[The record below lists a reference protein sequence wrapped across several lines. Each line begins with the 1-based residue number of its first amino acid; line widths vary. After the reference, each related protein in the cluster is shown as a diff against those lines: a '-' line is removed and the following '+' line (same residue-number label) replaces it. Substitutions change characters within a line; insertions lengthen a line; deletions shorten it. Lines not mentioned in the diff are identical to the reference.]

1 MRVTMW
7 RSVKSIVIAM
17 LLTGASAAQA
27 AWPERPV
34 HVIVPFAAGG
44 ITDVVARIMAERLQ
58 TAFKQPFVV
67 ENEPGAAGILA
78 AQRLA
83 RARSDGYMLM
93 SCPVSQITITP
104 FTHKVDFDPNKDF
117 TPISIMAMS
126 PFVLT
131 VRAEFPANTLG
142 EFISYVK
149 AKSGQLTFGS
159 AGPGSLSHLATAVF
173 LKNAG
178 LDMIHVPYKGLA
190 PAFTDLLAGHINLLS
205 ATPVETKAYLA
216 SGKVKFLAISSAE
229 RSPQFPDL
237 ATIRET
243 VNSPPVVTIHGLLAP
258 ARTPRDIVDAIGREV
273 AAAEN
278 TPEFRERLQKIGVE
292 PAINTPEEFA
302 AIIAAETARWRD
314 VVRDLG
320 LQVQ

>member
-1 MRVTMW
+1 MMQR
-7 RSVKSIVIAM
+7 
-17 LLTGASAAQA
+17 LTSAALALALGASAAQA

-58 TAFKQPFVV
+58 TAFKQAFVV
-67 ENEPGAAGILA
+67 ENEPGAAGTLA

-83 RARSDGYMLM
+83 RARPDGYMLM

-243 VNSPPVVTIHGLLAP
+243 VNSPPVITIHGLLAP
-258 ARTPRDIVDAIGREV
+258 AHTPRDIVDAIGREV

-278 TPEFRERLQKIGVE
+278 TPELRERLLKIGVE

>member
-1 MRVTMW
+1 MMR
-7 RSVKSIVIAM
+7 RLAAAAFA
-17 LLTGASAAQA
+17 LALGAGVAQA

-34 HVIVPFAAGG
+34 HVSVPFAAGG
-44 ITDVVARIMAERLQ
+44 ITDVIARIMADRLQ

-67 ENEPGAAGILA
+67 ENEPGAAGTLA
-78 AQRLA
+78 AAKLA
-83 RARSDGYMLM
+83 RARPDGYTLM

-104 FTHKVDFDPNKDF
+104 FTHKVEFDPNKDF
-117 TPISIMAMS
+117 TPISIMATS

-131 VRAEFPANTLG
+131 VRAEFPANTLA
-142 EFISYVK
+142 EFISY
-149 AKSGQLTFGS
+149 AKSKPGLLTYGS
-159 AGPGSLSHLATAVF
+159 AGPGSLTHLASAVF

-178 LDMIHVPYKGLA
+178 LDLIHVPYKGLG

-216 SGKVKFLAISSAE
+216 SGKVKFLAITSAE

-237 ATIRET
+237 PTIRET
-243 VNSPPVVTIHGLLAP
+243 LNSPPVITIHGLLAP
-258 ARTPRDIVDAIGREV
+258 AKTPREIVDAIGREV
-273 AAAEN
+273 AAAQN
-278 TPEFRERLQKIGVE
+278 MPEFRDRLLKIGVE
-292 PAINTPEEFA
+292 PAIKTPEEFA
-302 AIIAAETARWRD
+302 AIIAAETARWRE

>member
-1 MRVTMW
+1 MMQRLA
-7 RSVKSIVIAM
+7 SAA
-17 LLTGASAAQA
+17 LALALGASAAQA

-58 TAFKQPFVV
+58 TSFKQAFVV
-67 ENEPGAAGILA
+67 ENEPGAAGTLA

-83 RARSDGYMLM
+83 RARPDGYMLM

-258 ARTPRDIVDAIGREV
+258 ARTPREIVDAIGREV

-278 TPEFRERLQKIGVE
+278 TPEFRERLLKIGVE

>member
-1 MRVTMW
+1 MMR
-7 RSVKSIVIAM
+7 RLAAAG
-17 LLTGASAAQA
+17 LALALGAGAAEA

-34 HVIVPFAAGG
+34 HVSVPFAAGG
-44 ITDVVARIMAERLQ
+44 ITDVVARIMADRLQ

-67 ENEPGAAGILA
+67 ENEPGAAGTLA

-83 RARSDGYMLM
+83 RAQPDGYTLM

-104 FTHKVDFDPNKDF
+104 FTHRVEFDPNKDF
-117 TPISIMAMS
+117 TPIAVMAMS

-131 VRAEFPANTLG
+131 VRTEFPANTLA

-149 AKSGQLTFGS
+149 SKPGQLTFGS
-159 AGPGSLSHLATAVF
+159 AGPGSLSHLASAVF

-178 LDMIHVPYKGLA
+178 LDMIHVPYKGLG

-205 ATPVETKAYLA
+205 ATPVETKAYFT

-229 RSPQFPDL
+229 RSSQFPEL
-237 ATIRET
+237 ATIGET
-243 VNSPPVVTIHGLLAP
+243 LKSPPVITIHGLLAP
-258 ARTPRDIVDAIGREV
+258 AKTPRDIVDAIGREV

-278 TPEFRERLQKIGVE
+278 TPEFRERLLKIGVE
-292 PAINTPEEFA
+292 PMLKTPEEFA
-302 AIIAAETARWRD
+302 AIIAAETARWRE

>member
-1 MRVTMW
+1 MQRLAT
-7 RSVKSIVIAM
+7 AA
-17 LLTGASAAQA
+17 LALALGASAAQA

-34 HVIVPFAAGG
+34 HVSVPFAAGG
-44 ITDVVARIMAERLQ
+44 ITDVVARIVADRLQ

-67 ENEPGAAGILA
+67 ENEPGAAGTLA
-78 AQRLA
+78 AARLA
-83 RARSDGYMLM
+83 RARPDGYMLM

-149 AKSGQLTFGS
+149 AKPGQLTFGS
-159 AGPGSLSHLATAVF
+159 AGPGSLSHLAAAVF

-258 ARTPRDIVDAIGREV
+258 ARTPRDIVGAIGREV

>member
-1 MRVTMW
+1 MRQRLAT
-7 RSVKSIVIAM
+7 AA
-17 LLTGASAAQA
+17 LALALGASAAQA

-58 TAFKQPFVV
+58 TSFKQAFVV
-67 ENEPGAAGILA
+67 ENEPGAAGTLA

-83 RARSDGYMLM
+83 RARPDGYMLM

-142 EFISYVK
+142 ELISYVK
-149 AKSGQLTFGS
+149 AKPGQLTFGS

-178 LDMIHVPYKGLA
+178 LDMIHVPCKGLA

-237 ATIRET
+237 PTIRET
-243 VNSPPVVTIHGLLAP
+243 LNSPPVITIHGLLAP

-278 TPEFRERLQKIGVE
+278 TPEFRERLLKIGVE

>member
-1 MRVTMW
+1 MTRRWATAAFALV
-7 RSVKSIVIAM
+7 
-17 LLTGASAAQA
+17 LGASAAQA
-27 AWPERPV
+27 AWPERTV
-34 HVIVPFAAGG
+34 QLVVPFAAGG
-44 ITDVVARIMAERLQ
+44 ITDVVARIVADRLQ

-67 ENEPGAAGILA
+67 ENEPGAAGTLA
-78 AQRLA
+78 AAKLA
-83 RARSDGYMLM
+83 RARPDGYMLM
-93 SCPVSQITITP
+93 SCPVSQITISP
-104 FTHKVDFDPNKDF
+104 FTHKVQFDPVKDF
-117 TPISIMAMS
+117 APITIIATA
-126 PFVLT
+126 PFVVT

-149 AKSGQLTFGS
+149 SKPGQLTFGS
-159 AGPGSLSHLATAVF
+159 AGPGSLTHLASAVF

-237 ATIRET
+237 PTIRET
-243 VNSPPVVTIHGLLAP
+243 LNSPPVITIHGLLAP
-258 ARTPRDIVDAIGREV
+258 AKTPRDIVDAIGREV

-278 TPEFRERLQKIGVE
+278 TPEFRERLVKIGVE

>member
-1 MRVTMW
+1 MMQRLA
-7 RSVKSIVIAM
+7 SAA
-17 LLTGASAAQA
+17 LALALGASAAQA

-44 ITDVVARIMAERLQ
+44 ITDVVARIMADRLQ
-58 TAFKQPFVV
+58 TSFKQAFVV
-67 ENEPGAAGILA
+67 ENEPGAAGTLA

-83 RARSDGYMLM
+83 RARPDGYMLM

-258 ARTPRDIVDAIGREV
+258 ARTPREIVDAIGREV

-278 TPEFRERLQKIGVE
+278 TPEFRERLLKIGVE

>member
-1 MRVTMW
+1 MQRLAT
-7 RSVKSIVIAM
+7 AA
-17 LLTGASAAQA
+17 LALALGASAAQA

-58 TAFKQPFVV
+58 TSFKQAFVV
-67 ENEPGAAGILA
+67 ENEPGAAGTLA

-83 RARSDGYMLM
+83 RARPDGYMLM

-258 ARTPRDIVDAIGREV
+258 ARTPREIVDAIGREV

-278 TPEFRERLQKIGVE
+278 TPEFRERLLKIGVE

>member
-1 MRVTMW
+1 MMR
-7 RSVKSIVIAM
+7 RLAAAGFA
-17 LLTGASAAQA
+17 LALGAGAAEA

-34 HVIVPFAAGG
+34 HVSVPFAAGG
-44 ITDVVARIMAERLQ
+44 ITDVVARIMADRLQ

-67 ENEPGAAGILA
+67 ENEPGAAGTLA

-83 RARSDGYMLM
+83 RAQPDGYMLM

-104 FTHKVDFDPNKDF
+104 FTHRVEFDPNKDF
-117 TPISIMAMS
+117 TPIAVMAMS

-131 VRAEFPANTLG
+131 VRTEFPANTLA

-149 AKSGQLTFGS
+149 SKPGQLTFGS
-159 AGPGSLSHLATAVF
+159 AGPGSLSHLASAVF

-178 LDMIHVPYKGLA
+178 LDMIHVPYKGLG

-205 ATPVETKAYLA
+205 ATPVETKAYFA

-229 RSPQFPDL
+229 RSSQFPEL
-237 ATIRET
+237 ATIGET
-243 VNSPPVVTIHGLLAP
+243 LKSPPVITIHGLLAP
-258 ARTPRDIVDAIGREV
+258 AKTPRDIVDAIGREV

-278 TPEFRERLQKIGVE
+278 TPEFRERLLKIGVE
-292 PAINTPEEFA
+292 PMLKTPEEFA
-302 AIIAAETARWRD
+302 AIISAETARWRE

>member
-1 MRVTMW
+1 MMRRLATAGFALAFGV
-7 RSVKSIVIAM
+7 SV
-17 LLTGASAAQA
+17 AQA

-34 HVIVPFAAGG
+34 HVVVPFAAGG
-44 ITDVVARIMAERLQ
+44 ITDVVARIMADRLQ

-67 ENEPGAAGILA
+67 ENEPGAAGTLA
-78 AQRLA
+78 AAKLA
-83 RARSDGYMLM
+83 RARPDGYTLM

-104 FTHKVDFDPNKDF
+104 FTHKVEFDPNKDF
-117 TPISIMAMS
+117 TPISIMATS

-131 VRAEFPANTLG
+131 VRAEFPANTLA
-142 EFISYVK
+142 EFISY
-149 AKSGQLTFGS
+149 AKSKPGQLTYGS
-159 AGPGSLSHLATAVF
+159 AGPGRLTHLASAVF

-229 RSPQFPDL
+229 RSSQFPEL
-237 ATIRET
+237 PTIRET
-243 VNSPPVVTIHGLLAP
+243 LNSPPVITIHGLLAP
-258 ARTPRDIVDAIGREV
+258 ARTSRDIVDAIGREV

-278 TPEFRERLQKIGVE
+278 TPECRERLLKIGVE
-292 PAINTPEEFA
+292 PAIKTPEEFA
-302 AIIAAETARWRD
+302 AIIAAETARWRE